1 MRGQIMNEFWFKS
14 TLFDIEPGEDKE
26 TNPHCYG
33 KQLSQWLKIK
43 FTGLGYDV
51 EDVIPEDWGWCVMC
65 TRDPYRLWVACGC
78 LVEGAD
84 SDVQKSIPNKDNITW
99 QCFVVAE
106 VPFLKR
112 VFKKTDTTE
121 GVKKLEAELET
132 LLKSQ
137 AEITLVEA
145 P

>member
-1 MRGQIMNEFWFKS
+1 MNEFWFKS
-14 TLFDIEPGEDKE
+14 TLFDIEPGEDEE

-33 KQLSQWLKIK
+33 KQLSNWLKGK
-43 FTGLGYDV
+43 LTCLGYDV

-65 TRDPYRLWVACGC
+65 SREPYRLWVACGC
-78 LVEGAD
+78 VVEGAD
-84 SDVQKSIPNKDNITW
+84 SDSGEIVLSKDKIIW

-112 VFKKTDTTE
+112 VFKKIDTTD
-121 GVKKLEAELET
+121 GVKKLEAALET

-137 AEITLVEA
+137 AEITLVEVTL
-145 P
+145 PH